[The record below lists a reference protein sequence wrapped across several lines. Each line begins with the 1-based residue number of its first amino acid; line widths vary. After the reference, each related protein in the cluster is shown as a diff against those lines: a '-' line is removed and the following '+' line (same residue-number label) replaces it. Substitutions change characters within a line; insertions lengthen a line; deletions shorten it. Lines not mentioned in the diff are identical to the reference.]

1 MMFLSLLFIKLYI
14 KNSVAVVFWLI
25 NSSSSE
31 RYCFDFRFTCSSSIG
46 AQQIKVLS
54 RVKIVIRSRKVKH
67 SEMTDKRYVTGAFC
81 QAAVCALI
89 TEVPFGEIG
98 WARLLI
104 EANRAQTDGIGI
116 LWVVFLRE
124 SPW

>member
-1 MMFLSLLFIKLYI
+1 MIL
-14 KNSVAVVFWLI
+14 
-25 NSSSSE
+25 
-31 RYCFDFRFTCSSSIG
+31 FDFCFTCSSSIG

-54 RVKIVIRSRKVKH
+54 RVKIVISSRKVKH
-67 SEMTDKRYVTGAFC
+67 SEMTDKGYVAGAFC

-89 TEVPFGEIG
+89 TEEPFGDIG

-104 EANRAQTDGIGI
+104 EANGTQTGGIGI
-116 LWVVFLRE
+116 VRVVFLRE